1 LTDEH
6 CLYRQL
12 SVAANDATSGDAG
25 AKRRPRL
32 IVLSVLALL
41 WAGGCAQNSGDVQ
54 EGEAS
59 FYADSLHGSPTANGE
74 TYDRNAL
81 TAAHPS
87 LPFGTRLRV
96 TSVETGKSVVVVVN
110 DRGPYADGRIVD
122 LSRAAAR
129 AIGLIDE
136 GHARVRL
143 EVIEP

>member
-1 LTDEH
+1 M
-6 CLYRQL
+6 L
-12 SVAANDATSGDAG
+12 SLLAAVTTGGRAQESGE
-25 AKRRPRL
+25 
-32 IVLSVLALL
+32 
-41 WAGGCAQNSGDVQ
+41 VQ
-54 EGEAS
+54 EGDAS
-59 FYADSLHGSPTANGE
+59 YYADSLHGRPTANGE

-136 GHARVRL
+136 GHARVQL
-143 EVIEP
+143 QVVEP